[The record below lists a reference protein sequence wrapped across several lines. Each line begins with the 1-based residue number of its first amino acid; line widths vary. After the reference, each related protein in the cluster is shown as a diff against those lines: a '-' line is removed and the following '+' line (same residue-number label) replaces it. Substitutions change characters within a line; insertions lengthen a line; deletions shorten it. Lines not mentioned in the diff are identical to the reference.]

1 MEKIV
6 AILIAA
12 HLIGD
17 FFLQPKKMV
26 RNKRLP
32 LMLMLHGIIHAGTAW
47 LVLQLW
53 NCWEVPLSVFAI
65 HSIIDFIKQRYGTE
79 NLVTFIT
86 DQTAH
91 LSSMVLVAMLL
102 SLGSQTITFSGIGY
116 QQIIGFAGFIATVRG
131 AGFFI
136 ALITKEMTSTNN
148 LKLDG
153 LQNGGALIGQ
163 LERGLIFLL
172 LLTGQPE
179 SIGFLIAAK
188 SILRFEESK
197 KLKLAEYILIGTLL
211 SFLAAISISSLTMWA
226 MLL

>member
-47 LVLQLW
+47 LLLQLW
-53 NCWEVPLSVFAI
+53 NCWEVPLSVFAL
-65 HSIIDFIKQRYGTE
+65 HSIIDFIKQRYGAE
-79 NLVTFIT
+79 NITTFIA

-91 LSSMVLVAMLL
+91 LFSMALVAMLL
-102 SLGSQTITFSGIGY
+102 SPGSKIITFSGVGY
-116 QQIIGFAGFIATVRG
+116 QQIIGLAGFIATVRG

-136 ALITKEMTSTNN
+136 ALITKEMTSRNN

-153 LQNGGALIGQ
+153 LQNGGAMIGQ
-163 LERGLIFLL
+163 LERGMIFLL
-172 LLTGQPE
+172 LLTGRAE

-211 SFLAAISISSLTMWA
+211 SFSAAIAISSLTIWA
-226 MLL
+226 MQL

>member
-12 HLIGD
+12 HIMGD

-26 RNKRLP
+26 RNKQLP
-32 LMLMLHGIIHAGTAW
+32 LMLTLHGAIHAAIAY
-47 LVLQLW
+47 LLLQIW
-53 NCWEVPLSVFAI
+53 NCWEVPLSVFAF
-65 HSIIDFIKQRYGTE
+65 HSIIDFTKQRYGEE
-79 NLVTFIT
+79 NTTTFIA

-91 LSSMVLVAMLL
+91 LFSLFLVAMPL
-102 SLGSQTITFSGIGY
+102 SLGALTTKFSGIGY
-116 QQIIGFAGFIATVRG
+116 QQIIGLAGFIASVRG
-131 AGFFI
+131 AGFII
-136 ALITKEMTSTNN
+136 ALITKEMTRLNN

-153 LQNGGALIGQ
+153 LQNGGVLIGQ

-172 LLTGQPE
+172 LLTGRPE

-197 KLKLAEYILIGTLL
+197 KLKHAEYILIGTLL
-211 SFLAAISISSLTMWA
+211 SFSAAIAISSLTLWA
-226 MLL
+226 MQL

>member
-32 LMLMLHGIIHAGTAW
+32 LMLVMHGTIHAGMAY
-47 LVLQLW
+47 LLLQIW
-53 NCWEVPLSVFAI
+53 NCWEVPLSVFAV
-65 HSIIDFIKQRYGTE
+65 HSIIDLTKQRYGAE
-79 NLVTFIT
+79 NVTTFIA

-91 LSSMVLVAMLL
+91 LFSLFVVALPL
-102 SLGSQTITFSGIGY
+102 SLGTLAMKFSGIGY

-131 AGFFI
+131 AGFLI
-136 ALITKEMTSTNN
+136 ALITKELTSINN

-172 LLTGQPE
+172 ILTGQPE

-197 KLKLAEYILIGTLL
+197 KIKQAEYILIGTLL
-211 SFLAAISISSLTMWA
+211 SFTAAIAISSLTLWA
-226 MLL
+226 MQL